1 MKAGMVTQIR
11 VNPKDCLAILDLM
24 VACGIDPYDGRS
36 FAQCTSLALSS
47 LVGVARKAGIIPLD
61 EDGFQYAN
69 RMAPFLNSRN
79 DKRKYRYDEMLYKR
93 ASADISAPDMAPN
106 IHHPGQAI
114 PDHIRQATAGQGY
127 TEHGATSSE
136 AQPLLMDEGTRELLS
151 EEMQAL
157 YDKGALTT
165 EEQARLTELNNLLYS

>member
-11 VNPKDCLAILDLM
+11 INPKDCLAILDLM

-47 LVGVARKAGIIPLD
+47 LIGVARRAKIIPED
-61 EDGFQYAN
+61 DDGFQYAN
-69 RMAPFLNSRN
+69 RMEPFIQGKN
-79 DKRKYRYDEMLYKR
+79 DKRKYRYDSMLYQR
-93 ASADISAPDMAPN
+93 AAGDISAPDLAPRPQ
-106 IHHPGQAI
+106 HPGQAI
-114 PDHIRQATAGQGY
+114 PAHLKGF
-127 TEHGATSSE
+127 TESGETDSA
-136 AQPLLMDEGTRELLS
+136 AQKMPMDEGTRELLS

-157 YDKGALTT
+157 YDKGTLTT